1 MAQWYRI
8 HLPMQEM
15 QEMAADS
22 SILAWKIPWREEPG
36 WLHSM
41 GSQGVRHDLLTEH
54 ARTTDIF
61 IACLFI
67 YVLKILYM

>member
-22 SILAWKIPWREEPG
+22 SILAWKIPRREEPG

-41 GSQGVRHDLLTEH
+41 GSQGVGHDLL
-54 ARTTDIF
+54 TTDIF

-67 YVLKILYM
+67 CVLKILYM